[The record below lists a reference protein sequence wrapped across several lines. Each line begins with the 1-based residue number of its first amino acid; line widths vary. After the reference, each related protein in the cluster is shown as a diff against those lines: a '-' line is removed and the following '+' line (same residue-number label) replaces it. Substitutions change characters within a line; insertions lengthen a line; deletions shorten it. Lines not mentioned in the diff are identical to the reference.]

1 MFGIGMPELL
11 VIFCIALIV
20 FGPQKLPELAR
31 ALGKGLA
38 ELKRA
43 ADDVQRDIQTE
54 VNVSDQTVQPQA
66 ATEDLTR
73 QITHET
79 GKDNPKG
86 VS

>member
-20 FGPQKLPELAR
+20 LGPQKLPELAR

-54 VNVSDQTVQPQA
+54 VSVSEQTVQQPV
-66 ATEDLTR
+66 ATEDVTR
-73 QITHET
+73 QAVCET
-79 GKDNPKG
+79 GKNNQKG
-86 VS
+86 TA

>member
-43 ADDVQRDIQTE
+43 ADDVQRDIHAE
-54 VNVSDQTVQPQA
+54 VNVSEQTVQPQA

-73 QITHET
+73 QIMHET